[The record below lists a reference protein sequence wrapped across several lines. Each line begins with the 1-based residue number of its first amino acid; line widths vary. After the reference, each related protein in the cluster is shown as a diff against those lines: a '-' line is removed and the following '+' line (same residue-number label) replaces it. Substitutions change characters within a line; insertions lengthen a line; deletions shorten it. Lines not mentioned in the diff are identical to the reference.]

1 MELKKPSLNK
11 RTVGYVVVVAATLAI
26 AIVSGWTSLAS
37 QIDDDAYDVM
47 FRLAPPAASQPHSL
61 ILAIDDAT
69 YSAMGGVRA
78 YRTMLARALEL
89 LAPVQPKVLAIDMV
103 LADKQD
109 APEDDRLS
117 RAMQAIRNLVLVA
130 HLQNG

>member
-1 MELKKPSLNK
+1 MKLKKPSLNK
-11 RTVGYVVVVAATLAI
+11 SSSSNRALGYVAVVAVTLAI
-26 AIVSGWTSLAS
+26 AIALGWTGFAS

-47 FRLAPPAASQPHSL
+47 FRLAPPLAAKPHSL

-89 LAPVQPKVLAIDMV
+89 LAPVQPKVVAIDMV
-103 LADKQD
+103 LADKADQ
-109 APEDDRLS
+109 PE
-117 RAMQAIRNLVLVA
+117 
-130 HLQNG
+130 